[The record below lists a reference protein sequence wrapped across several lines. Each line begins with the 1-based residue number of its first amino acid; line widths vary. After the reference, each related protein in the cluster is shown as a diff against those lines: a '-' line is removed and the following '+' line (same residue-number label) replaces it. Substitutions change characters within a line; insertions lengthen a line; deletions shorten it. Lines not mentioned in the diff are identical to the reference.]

1 LLLQLSRHTGSY
13 RLLAES
19 NRAVANL
26 DAFHPS
32 SNTIRFF
39 NPVTDHSSDQQSGLS
54 IGLKTRPALLQNKKA
69 TRKIERP

>member
-26 DAFHPS
+26 DPFHPS
-32 SNTIRFF
+32 SSAIRFF
-39 NPVTDHSSDQQSGLS
+39 NPVTDHSSDQQKGLS
-54 IGLKTRPALLQNKKA
+54 IDIKTRLALL
-69 TRKIERP
+69 